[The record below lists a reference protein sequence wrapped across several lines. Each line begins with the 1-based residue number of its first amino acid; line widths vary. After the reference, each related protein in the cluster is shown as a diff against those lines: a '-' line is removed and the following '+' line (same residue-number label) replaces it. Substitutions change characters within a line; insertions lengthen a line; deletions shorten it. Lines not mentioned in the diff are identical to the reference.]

1 MRLNERIRMVPK
13 NNEPLNSGI
22 PRRNLRQMLDEF
34 RRFWKHYVFQSAMAT
49 FSVFVLLLIFQ
60 LQNMVITASVGATAF
75 IIFAM
80 PNNLS
85 ARARNIIGGHMIGFF
100 SGCFCALI
108 PHSNSFLN
116 PVIYAFAVGLSMLLM
131 VIFDMEHPP
140 ACATALGAAISGFS
154 WPLFIALLTASL
166 LFSIIHRLCRGIF
179 HDLV

>member
-1 MRLNERIRMVPK
+1 MVPK

-22 PRRNLRQMLDEF
+22 PHRNLRQMVEEF
-34 RRFWKHYVFQSAMAT
+34 RRFWKYYIFQSAMAT
-49 FSVFVLLLIFQ
+49 LFVFVLLLIFQ
-60 LQNMVITASVGATAF
+60 LQNVIITASVGATAF

-80 PNNLS
+80 PNNMV
-85 ARARNIIGGHMIGFF
+85 ARTRNVVGGHMIGFF

-108 PHSNSFLN
+108 SQSNSFLIL
-116 PVIYAFAVGLSMLLM
+116 VLYAFAVGLSMLLM

-166 LFSIIHRLCRGIF
+166 LFSMIHRLCRGIF